1 MVQNLD
7 RLKRKLLALPKAVK
21 AETRIAME
29 QGGAEMVSLA
39 KSLVPKDE
47 GDLANTIEANYYE
60 DRHRVVI
67 SAGGPE
73 TEHPVKNGLDASYNH
88 VAAVEL
94 GTRKMAARP
103 FFYPAWRALKKRAR
117 SRLSR
122 AITKASKKVAAGG

>member
-7 RLKRKLLALPKAVK
+7 RLKRKLRALPKAIK

-29 QGGAEMVSLA
+29 QGGAEMVALA

-47 GDLANTIEANYYE
+47 GDLAETIESHYVE
-60 DRHRVVI
+60 ERHRVVI
-67 SAGGPE
+67 SAGG
-73 TEHPVKNGLDASYNH
+73 TATHKPVQNGLDGSYNY

-103 FFYPAWRALKKRAR
+103 FFFPAWRATKKRAR
-117 SRLSR
+117 GRLAR
-122 AITKASKKVAAGG
+122 AITKATKRVAAGG